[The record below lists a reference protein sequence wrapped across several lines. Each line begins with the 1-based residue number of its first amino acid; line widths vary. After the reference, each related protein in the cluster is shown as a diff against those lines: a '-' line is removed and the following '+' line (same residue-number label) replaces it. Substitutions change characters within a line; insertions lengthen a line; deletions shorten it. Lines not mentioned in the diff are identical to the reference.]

1 MVNTSARYILDVYG
15 YPNENGEGP
24 AHYIVCG
31 PSPNKDVYFY
41 KTNDLTHGLF
51 AKWKVSDDAA
61 ARIAIADFDYDN
73 VLSFATISY
82 SVPGYYRSANPTINV
97 FYNRLA
103 QRKLRT
109 NKEIQGIKQNHDLL
123 FKVPRPNQA
132 LKHQTV
138 AFITING
145 IILSL
150 DIVPPY
156 SSRHANNTTYIKNS
170 LPEYY
175 SPEARQLAFQ
185 FVKYNRNELKEN
197 FQDREFYNLKGF
209 EISFSD
215 NDEHLFYAQLWAAGK
230 GVNAGALN
238 HASDTF
244 ANSKQVYD
252 PLTTPVSAF
261 EKLEL
266 PSFHKHDPLWD
277 INVQNKAVLRNDNT
291 VVYTGILQKKG
302 L

>member
-1 MVNTSARYILDVYG
+1 MVSKKIFHRQYTGSGGIDAERVGNDPLAYMAAIEPFHDNVISVYVKSTKNSLKTIQGKRYILDVYG

-97 FYNRLA
+97 FYNRLT

-156 SSRHANNTTYIKNS
+156 SSRHANNTTYIKVLSSRIMWIDSSTELHQLVNHS
-170 LPEYY
+170 CAFLCKKKSI
-175 SPEARQLAFQ
+175 SPLA
-185 FVKYNRNELKEN
+185 
-197 FQDREFYNLKGF
+197 
-209 EISFSD
+209 IHSD
-215 NDEHLFYAQLWAAGK
+215 NNRIKTGSEE
-230 GVNAGALN
+230 AL
-238 HASDTF
+238 
-244 ANSKQVYD
+244 
-252 PLTTPVSAF
+252 
-261 EKLEL
+261 
-266 PSFHKHDPLWD
+266 
-277 INVQNKAVLRNDNT
+277 
-291 VVYTGILQKKG
+291 
-302 L
+302 